1 MVNSQAVDCYN
12 INLKEPSL
20 DHREIN
26 AIRVGQRLLRLPSY
40 KYMSYNRLLTLY
52 REGDGMVPRFLRA
65 ISRPHYFY
73 TSMYK

>member
-1 MVNSQAVDCYN
+1 M
-12 INLKEPSL
+12 SL
-20 DHREIN
+20 DNREIN
-26 AIRVGQRLLRLPSY
+26 VIKLGPRMLHLPSY
-40 KYMSYNRLLTLY
+40 KYMSYSRLLNLY